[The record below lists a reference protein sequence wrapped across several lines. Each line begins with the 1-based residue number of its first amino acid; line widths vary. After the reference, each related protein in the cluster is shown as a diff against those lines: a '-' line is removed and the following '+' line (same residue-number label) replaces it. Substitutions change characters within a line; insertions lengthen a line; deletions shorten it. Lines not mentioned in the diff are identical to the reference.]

1 MKGCL
6 YLKRLEGKVAI
17 VTGATSGIGAA
28 QAIVMA
34 REGAKVVCAGRNK
47 DRMDQVVN
55 RIIEAG
61 GEAVGYVMDVSK
73 ANQCNKTAELAI
85 DKYGKIDI
93 LCNTAG
99 FFDGFKN
106 TIEQTEEGWD
116 AMYDVDVKGIFLMT
130 KAALPYMLTNG
141 GGAVINM
148 TSIAGVTG
156 TDGGVAYVSAKHAVI
171 GYTKQLC
178 NDFAA
183 QGIRSNAIAPGIVST
198 PLLEDI
204 FEKNPR
210 EREKVFTLLPCKRL
224 GTPED
229 IANLTVFLASDE
241 ASWIHGET
249 ILIDGGR
256 NAMG

>member
-1 MKGCL
+1 
-6 YLKRLEGKVAI
+6 LKRLEGKVAI

-28 QAIVMA
+28 QAISMS
-34 REGAKVVCAGRNK
+34 REGAKIVCAGRNK
-47 DRMDQVVN
+47 ERMDLVIN
-55 RIIEAG
+55 RINETG
-61 GEAVGYVMDVSK
+61 GEAAGIIMDVSK
-73 ANQCNKTAELAI
+73 ASQCNKTAELAI
-85 DKYGKIDI
+85 EKFGKIDI

-116 AMYDVDVKGIFLMT
+116 AMYNVDVKGVFLMT

-148 TSIAGVTG
+148 SSIAGGTG
-156 TDGGVAYVSAKHAVI
+156 TDGGVAYFSAKHAII

-178 NDFAA
+178 NDFAS
-183 QGIRSNAIAPGIVST
+183 QGIRANAIAPGIVST
-198 PLLEDI
+198 PLLEEI

-210 EREKVFTLLPCKRL
+210 EREKVFVLLPCKRL
-224 GTPED
+224 GTPDD

-249 ILIDGGR
+249 IVIDGGR